1 MNTIKYPSEEA
12 VNKAIAEDEP
22 LLALIS
28 FDGKTAIISQID
40 EAMEHHILLMKAG
53 YKDTDIAKFFR
64 IVLDKSGAGW
74 TFALRIIRGYNSMIS
89 VLKPSTRMALLL
101 FQNFCTLSDTLLES
115 IFPRG
120 IAVILTLLK
129 MTYIKKSLRRNLL
142 RLCFYSPIL
151 ALMYFSR

>member
-1 MNTIKYPSEEA
+1 MNTIKYPSDEA
-12 VNKAIAEDEP
+12 VNNAIAEDEP

-64 IVLDKSGAGW
+64 IVLDKSGADW

-101 FQNFCTLSDTLLES
+101 LQNFCTLSDTLLES
-115 IFPRG
+115 IFPRC

-129 MTYIKKSLRRNLL
+129 MTHIKK
-142 RLCFYSPIL
+142 
-151 ALMYFSR
+151 A